1 MVSAKVNNPV
11 KTIPSGTQD
20 PKDAQIKKLTE
31 EVDHF
36 RRILKVLQRKY
47 KKLTEEVDHFRR
59 ILKVLQRKYNQQTVD
74 IETLLKFVEK
84 ENKNNG

>member
-47 KKLTEEVDHFRR
+47 
-59 ILKVLQRKYNQQTVD
+59 NQQTVD
-74 IETLLKFVEK
+74 IVNLEAALELLKERQQDDK
-84 ENKNNG
+84 K